1 MLQIKDMLDRF
12 EILYPDN
19 EKLKDYRRAYTDKD
33 LSSIFRILD
42 NEDLRKAV
50 LEENLYSIFRLV
62 KEMNGDSVEEL
73 RKAVTEKN
81 LHSIFR
87 LHPYD
92 DLRKLVL
99 EDNTHCLW
107 KILNELTNSNFVQ
120 AFKYFNTNDVNF
132 DADCFSQGQLKSKM
146 WLISEL
152 KKLDLNLGT
161 VFLCAGWY
169 ATLATMLFEN
179 GFTLKKI
186 RSFDLDPSCESIAER
201 FNKIWETDNWK
212 FKSSTMNIFD
222 IDYSR
227 ATYSVKK
234 PDGEI
239 VLTDIPDTIINT
251 SCEHIANF
259 EDWYSLIP
267 VGKLMIL
274 QTNDYFEIEDHV
286 NCSASLQDFANQT
299 PMAQCL
305 YQGVIDLGKYRR
317 FMRIGVK

>member
-50 LEENLYSIFRLV
+50 LEENLYSIFRLI

-152 KKLDLNLGT
+152 RKLDLNLGT

-234 PDGEI
+234 PDGEV

-259 EDWYSLIP
+259 EEWYSLIP
-267 VGKLMIL
+267 AGKLMIL

-305 YQGVIDLGKYRR
+305 FQGIIDLGKYRR